1 MYGQFF
7 TSYSRLEKI
16 DFCDLFYE
24 VALMSNVGI
33 HLDSCQAVPFNWAD
47 TWLIV
52 VNGDAPNVCGHALL
66 RAGVFF
72 YRQ

>member
-1 MYGQFF
+1 
-7 TSYSRLEKI
+7 
-16 DFCDLFYE
+16 
-24 VALMSNVGI
+24 MSNVGI

-52 VNGDAPNVCGHALL
+52 VSGEGPNVCGHALL